1 MRFFQVAVLI
11 LLLPSC
17 ATLTQRDRLMVGVA
31 GGAVAGAAGGSLLS
45 PNAESQGLNALVF
58 GLSGA
63 LTGGLVALL
72 ADRPPETKAE
82 DRSLK
87 GREMGVGTGQE
98 FVVPQSGELPEFVK
112 KRLTPVVVEEFE
124 ETDSIAE
131 DGSLRAPHK
140 VYRIKRQ
147 AELVTRPSEMGAQ
160 K

>member
-1 MRFFQVAVLI
+1 MRLI
-11 LLLPSC
+11 HLPLLALLLPGC
-17 ATLTQRDRLMVGVA
+17 ASLTQRDRLAVGVL
-31 GGAVAGAAGGSLLS
+31 GGAAAGAAGGSILS
-45 PNAESQGLNALVF
+45 PNAESQSLNALVF

-63 LTGGLVALL
+63 LTGGLIALFT
-72 ADRPPETKAE
+72 DRPPQTKPE

-87 GREMGVGTGQE
+87 ARELQSGSSQQ
-98 FVVPQSGELPEFVK
+98 FVIPPSGELPEFVK

-124 ETDSIAE
+124 ERDSIAE

-147 AELVTRPSEMGAQ
+147 AELITRPSETEA